1 MKKFFW
7 GMVIGIFLPPIGGYI
22 FIISG
27 GMPVA
32 AKGVPLPMERFIA
45 KLAID
50 RAMKDDIT
58 RRSPLSSDEM
68 NLLAGAKIYVK
79 HCDVCHGLSA
89 NQPTFIS
96 KGLFPRPPQFFEPNQ
111 GLTEDPIGEVFW
123 SVKNGMRLT
132 GMPGFDESLSETEI
146 WQVSQFLL
154 SADKLPP
161 SAQQVLTSE
170 KL

>member
-96 KGLFPRPPQFFEPNQ
+96 KVV
-111 GLTEDPIGEVFW
+111 I
-123 SVKNGMRLT
+123 S
-132 GMPGFDESLSETEI
+132 
-146 WQVSQFLL
+146 
-154 SADKLPP
+154 
-161 SAQQVLTSE
+161 
-170 KL
+170 